1 MMDPDS
7 IKVCLIDDHQIV
19 IEGLRLLIESAD
31 DIQCVFTAGSAEEAL
46 PLLLKHHVDIAM
58 LDIEMPVTDGISLCG
73 IIKNTHPHIRVIALT
88 MYNER
93 SLVRQMIEAGADG
106 YLLKNTNRDELLA
119 AIRRVYSGK
128 SYYDTE
134 ISEILVRGD
143 SSPKS
148 KEQIFPSLSSREKQI
163 VRLIMDE
170 CTSPQIADQ
179 LNISLNTVE
188 THRRNIMTKLNTKN
202 SAGIVRI
209 TIEYGLLGD

>member
-1 MMDPDS
+1 MGDPDS

-31 DIQCVFTAGSAEEAL
+31 DIQCVFTAGGAEEGL
-46 PLLLKHHVDIAM
+46 RLLSEHQVDIVM
-58 LDIEMPVTDGISLCG
+58 LDIEMPGTDGIALCS
-73 IIKNTHPHIRVIALT
+73 IIKSSHPHIRVIALT

-134 ISEILVRGD
+134 IAEILVRGD

-148 KEQIFPSLSSREKQI
+148 KEQLFPSLSSREKQI

-209 TIEYGLLGD
+209 AIEYGLLGD